1 MPNLKTRR
9 AEALRRWPRRF
20 CQLRLSFCIF
30 DLFDLGPRT
39 AAVGKTPNSGF
50 IDCGGPEEY
59 AKILFRRSRAAGT
72 MINRNLNNLEPS
84 CFGQRRH
91 KRGESPDWNKS
102 LQYYST

>member
-39 AAVGKTPNSGF
+39 AAVGKPPNSDYN
-50 IDCGGPEEY
+50 DCGGAEEY
-59 AKILFRRSRAAGT
+59 AKIVFLRSKATGT
-72 MINRNLNNLEPS
+72 IINRNLSKREPN
-84 CFGQRRH
+84 CFRQRR
-91 KRGESPDWNKS
+91 RQTLGGSDRNKS
-102 LQYYST
+102 LQTF